1 MKIQVRAYNMPVDE
15 IQHFLDKGYDLCK
28 MRTPDNYDY
37 SPKFLHYIDLK
48 MGKKLVITGTAYKR
62 IIKVLKEGANHDSE

>member
-1 MKIQVRAYNMPVDE
+1 MKVQVKAYNMPVDE

-37 SPKFLHYIDLK
+37 SPKISALY
-48 MGKKLVITGTAYKR
+48 
-62 IIKVLKEGANHDSE
+62 